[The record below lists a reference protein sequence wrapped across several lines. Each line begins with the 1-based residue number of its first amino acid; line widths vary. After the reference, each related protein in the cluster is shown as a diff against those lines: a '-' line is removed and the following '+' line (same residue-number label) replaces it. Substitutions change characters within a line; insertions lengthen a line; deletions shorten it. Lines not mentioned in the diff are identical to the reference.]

1 MARLSHKQKSVIGT
15 VNGVVTSPL
24 FLAAALA
31 ETLSFLLSLITLI
44 IGAPTSFHTFNEK
57 LVQNGGTDL
66 LQQYPW
72 TAYLIPTVVYV
83 LALLLPAGCWTLYI
97 SARKKERP
105 NGLGLT
111 LIKIYVFIPLTFLF
125 LLAGA
130 VLAAFLPLIAEEF
143 WMFLVGLALAGAITV
158 LPIWFF
164 ILVIKTVNAARRAL
178 ISGTN
183 PPLPSQAISVGA
195 FIMGAISLLSAFSN
209 ITAAPLAACASL
221 TNGVAGILWG
231 YVTARYRREI
241 ALGKKVKV

>member
-1 MARLSHKQKSVIGT
+1 MARLSHKQKSVIGA
-15 VNGVVTSPL
+15 VSGVATSPL

-44 IGAPTSFHTFNEK
+44 TGAPTSSHTFNEK
-57 LVQNGGTDL
+57 LVQNGGIDL
-66 LQQYPW
+66 LQRYPW
-72 TAYLIPTVVYV
+72 TAYLTPAAYV
-83 LALLLPAGCWTLYI
+83 LALLLPAGCWMLYF
-97 SARKKERP
+97 SARKQERP

-111 LIKIYVFIPLTFLF
+111 LIRIYVFIPLAFLF

-130 VLAAFLPLIAEEF
+130 VLAAFLPMIGEEF
-143 WMFLVGLALAGAITV
+143 WMFLVGLALAGSITV
-158 LPIWFF
+158 LPILFF

-178 ISGTN
+178 TSGTN

-209 ITAAPLAACASL
+209 ITAAPLAACVSL
-221 TNGVAGILWG
+221 VNGFAGILWG
-231 YVTARYRREI
+231 FVAARYRREI